1 MAESRGLSFTKE
13 ELTDL
18 SLSLSDREIGL
29 RFDVTASNIK
39 YWRHKLGIETQ
50 YEIHKL
56 NFTPAEW
63 IELTNEYSDPELASF
78 LKVHTNA
85 IREWRVKL
93 CIPAKHRLK
102 RHKTYDVDELFF
114 RKIESESQAYS
125 LGFICGDG
133 NIHPRKRG
141 FSISVREDDIDVLYK
156 IRNAM
161 LSNAPI
167 PLVDNSRGF
176 ATKWKSA
183 ILNINRRDMVN
194 DLSNL
199 GIHPRKSLTVHYPV
213 IPQFLDRHFIRGL
226 WDSDGCVS
234 RWNFNFC
241 GASPIVMEVRDKI
254 KEHTGHILTSH
265 PNPITDRI
273 FGLRRDK
280 DVIHWIYQNS
290 TIYLERKFQNF
301 LKHWS

>member
-1 MAESRGLSFTKE
+1 MAESKGLSFTKE
-13 ELTDL
+13 ELTNL
-18 SLSLSDREIGL
+18 SLEFSDREIGARL
-29 RFDVTASNIK
+29 GVTASNIK
-39 YWRHKLGIETQ
+39 YWRHKLGVETQ

-56 NFTPAEW
+56 TFTRAEW
-63 IELTNEYSDPELASF
+63 IELTNEYSDPQLAKF
-78 LKVHTNA
+78 LNVHSNA
-85 IREWRVKL
+85 IRDWRVKL

-102 RHKTYDVDELFF
+102 RHKTYDVNELFF

-133 NIHPRKRG
+133 NIHPRKSS
-141 FSISVREDDIDVLYK
+141 FSISVNEKDIDVLYK

-167 PLVDNSRGF
+167 PLVDNNRGF

-183 ILNINRRDMVN
+183 ILNINRRTMVN
-194 DLSNL
+194 DLVNL
-199 GIHPRKSLTVHYPV
+199 GVNPQKSKTIHYPD
-213 IPQFLDRHFIRGL
+213 IPKSLDRHFIRGL
-226 WDSDGCVS
+226 WDSDGCVI

-254 KEHTGHILTSH
+254 KEHTEHVLSAY
-265 PNPITDRI
+265 NRTDRI

-280 DVIHWIYQNS
+280 DVIHWIYQDS